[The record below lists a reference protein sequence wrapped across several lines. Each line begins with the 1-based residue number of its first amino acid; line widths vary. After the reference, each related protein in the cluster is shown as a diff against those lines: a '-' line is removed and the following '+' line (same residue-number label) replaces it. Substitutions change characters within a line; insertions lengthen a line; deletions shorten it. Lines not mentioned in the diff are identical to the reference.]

1 MRLFGHPSEDGQRM
15 CCSGAAPAMEGEE
28 CWAASCAHSCS
39 LLPQRF
45 GDLWEGCVHDEIQPL
60 RKQSCPE
67 NRAGKQGET
76 LRESQKNGMA
86 WGFEWRPRQSQ
97 IRLSC
102 LCLLWRRPK
111 ITSHLE
117 LYVWKEC
124 YSAKMW
130 HQSCDVSSWLAMGHP
145 DYMLFLGVSAVVCP
159 DIGSE
164 SVDSVGGPPQRGLAS
179 SNPMKAW
186 TEQNSR
192 GRTKPFASHLPVR
205 TGISVFCPWTG
216 TDTVISLGSQAFQ
229 FRLDY
234 TTSFPG
240 YPAHRL

>member
-1 MRLFGHPSEDGQRM
+1 MLFRGSTCHGGWGVLSCLLCPQLFPI
-15 CCSGAAPAMEGEE
+15 APAIWGFVGRLCPWWDSALEKAE
-28 CWAASCAHSCS
+28 
-39 LLPQRF
+39 LP
-45 GDLWEGCVHDEIQPL
+45 WE
-60 RKQSCPE
+60 QS
-67 NRAGKQGET
+67 RET
-76 LRESQKNGMA
+76 GRDRESQKNGMA